1 MENIKVIDGWLETVQ
16 LICTKTDWKTKYE
29 FNKFELPLKF
39 ATKIYSHDLTI
50 QEARG
55 DQQKLKIL
63 IYNLNNNYDPKNTT
77 KIKEKKDTLESA
89 KKLFIKEEIIS
100 AFKKGIFP
108 YIDGFQVEKKNRWG
122 NGHYNHTWIR
132 K

>member
-1 MENIKVIDGWLETVQ
+1 M
-16 LICTKTDWKTKYE
+16 
-29 FNKFELPLKF
+29 PLKF

-77 KIKEKKDTLESA
+77 KIKEKKDTLESG
-89 KKLFIKEEIIS
+89 KKLLFIKEEIIS

-108 YIDGFQVEKKNRWG
+108 YIDGFQVEKKSR
-122 NGHYNHTWIR
+122 
-132 K
+132 